1 MARLV
6 DQFREALAAFAGAGT
21 SPALIGGLALAAHQ
35 VIRATQDIDFLV
47 ASDHADRLHE
57 VLTGLG
63 YTCIHRSEDAAN
75 YLRGD
80 EGIDLLYAHRPVA
93 RQLLEDAEAR
103 DTPMGRVRVVS
114 AEGLIAFKLQAW
126 VNDPSRIRDLEDIKS
141 LLRSGAGALD
151 MDEVA
156 GYFGLFEREA
166 LLEDLITQ
174 SGTRP
179 A

>member
-6 DQFREALAAFAGAGT
+6 DQFREALTAFAGAGT

-35 VIRATQDIDFLV
+35 VIRA
-47 ASDHADRLHE
+47 
-57 VLTGLG
+57 
-63 YTCIHRSEDAAN
+63 
-75 YLRGD
+75 
-80 EGIDLLYAHRPVA
+80 
-93 RQLLEDAEAR
+93 
-103 DTPMGRVRVVS
+103 M
-114 AEGLIAFKLQAW
+114 
-126 VNDPSRIRDLEDIKS
+126 

-166 LLEDLITQ
+166 LLEELITQ